1 MYSYS
6 SISTSSDPKLSIPN
20 TFLRQDADTDHLVL
34 ILPGL
39 NYTCDMPL
47 LYYATQVML
56 EAGADVVQ
64 VKYDY
69 TQTQAKQASSLTE
82 HFSQMKA
89 DVIHMAK
96 VALQQRNYKH
106 LTVIGKSLGTL
117 AIPNLLEA
125 DLPLRPQSC
134 VYLTPI
140 LNELVPLRD
149 LIQSCP
155 RNLFVIGT
163 SDRYFDPGLISQ
175 LRIFQPDNFLIID
188 GVNHSLEVPQDT
200 LYSLEIL
207 KKVVVHIQDFV
218 HID

>member
-1 MYSYS
+1 MYSYL
-6 SISTSSDPKLSIPN
+6 SISTSSDPKSSIPN
-20 TFLRQDADTDHLVL
+20 TFLRQDADTDHLTL

-47 LYYATQVML
+47 LYYSSQIML

-69 TQTQAKQASSLTE
+69 TRTQAKQTSSLTE
-82 HFSQMKA
+82 RFSQMKA
-89 DVIHMAK
+89 DVIQMAL
-96 VALQQRNYKH
+96 VALQQRKYKH
-106 LTVIGKSLGTL
+106 LTLIGKSLGTL
-117 AIPNLLEA
+117 AIPNLLKA

-149 LIQSCP
+149 LIQTCR

-163 SDRYFDPGLISQ
+163 SDRYFDPDLINQLISPQ
-175 LRIFQPDNFLIID
+175 ADNFMIID
-188 GVNHSLEVPQDT
+188 GVNHSLEYSDDSF
-200 LYSLEIL
+200 LSLEVL
-207 KKVVVHIQDFV
+207 DKVIRRMKIFLTE
-218 HID
+218 

>member
-1 MYSYS
+1 MYSYL
-6 SISTSSDPKLSIPN
+6 SISTSSDPKSSIPN
-20 TFLRQDADTDHLVL
+20 TFLRQDADTDHLTL

-47 LYYATQVML
+47 LYYSSQIML

-69 TQTQAKQASSLTE
+69 TRTQAKQTSSLTE
-82 HFSQMKA
+82 RFSQMKA
-89 DVIHMAK
+89 DVIQMAL
-96 VALQQRNYKH
+96 VALQQRKYKH
-106 LTVIGKSLGTL
+106 LTLIGKSLGTL
-117 AIPNLLEA
+117 AIPNLLKA

-149 LIQSCP
+149 LIQTCR

-163 SDRYFDPGLISQ
+163 SDRYFDLDLINQLISPQ
-175 LRIFQPDNFLIID
+175 ADNFMIID
-188 GVNHSLEVPQDT
+188 GVNHSLEYSDDT
-200 LYSLEIL
+200 LLSLEVL
-207 KKVVVHIQDFV
+207 DKVIRRMKIFLTE
-218 HID
+218 